1 MTRFRVII
9 FVIQL
14 YMLLITPAYSL
25 SEPIQLSYPPL
36 TSTPSDM
43 LIDKYGYIW
52 VTLPMENSVC
62 RIDVSSE
69 SIRVVNLPTAATK
82 ILKSGD
88 KLVAYQRGSEKAFLI
103 DPATLKIAASIEMQ
117 KPLENAWPSSNGFWA
132 KFTGTDGLFQVG
144 EDGTIVKEYAAEV
157 MDSELA
163 LSEYGKIVWYIG
175 SDGKSISRLDTSTG
189 TPKTLKL
196 EKFVYAILAASEN
209 NAWIVTSDGSV
220 SLISID
226 SSTPLKTFKP
236 KSGIVGINKMYL
248 IERDRIVF
256 VNAASGVVGEID
268 GEVIN
273 EQSLG
278 VGLPTLADI
287 FKKSKLY
294 FIDVKKNILGFVI
307 ISNPPE
313 IVSSS
318 TKIRSES
325 EILVEATIRDRE
337 ADLKDGYPQI
347 RIMQGSKEIAKVSMT
362 LIADNKYVGSI
373 SLSNINGK
381 ISIIIEVVDWGDNIE
396 RSNVGT
402 FDVNNGRIVT
412 ATVTTHTTTATTVA
426 TQTSPGTIDIGQI
439 MMLSL
444 ELVLLISLL
453 AALFVMIR
461 RKPRTR
467 RAKRSK

>member
-1 MTRFRVII
+1 
-9 FVIQL
+9 
-14 YMLLITPAYSL
+14 
-25 SEPIQLSYPPL
+25 
-36 TSTPSDM
+36 
-43 LIDKYGYIW
+43 
-52 VTLPMENSVC
+52 
-62 RIDVSSE
+62 
-69 SIRVVNLPTAATK
+69 
-82 ILKSGD
+82 
-88 KLVAYQRGSEKAFLI
+88 
-103 DPATLKIAASIEMQ
+103 
-117 KPLENAWPSSNGFWA
+117 
-132 KFTGTDGLFQVG
+132 
-144 EDGTIVKEYAAEV
+144 
-157 MDSELA
+157 
-163 LSEYGKIVWYIG
+163 
-175 SDGKSISRLDTSTG
+175 
-189 TPKTLKL
+189 
-196 EKFVYAILAASEN
+196 
-209 NAWIVTSDGSV
+209 
-220 SLISID
+220 
-226 SSTPLKTFKP
+226 
-236 KSGIVGINKMYL
+236 
-248 IERDRIVF
+248 
-256 VNAASGVVGEID
+256 
-268 GEVIN
+268 
-273 EQSLG
+273 
-278 VGLPTLADI
+278 
-287 FKKSKLY
+287 LY

-347 RIMQGSKEIAKVSMT
+347 RIMQGSKEIAKVPMT

-426 TQTSPGTIDIGQI
+426 TQTSPATIDIGQI

>member
-1 MTRFRVII
+1 MTRFRII
-9 FVIQL
+9 ILVAL
-14 YMLLITPAYSL
+14 SYMFLITPAYSL
-25 SEPIQLSYPPL
+25 SEPAQLSYPPL

-43 LIDKYGYIW
+43 LVDNYGYVW
-52 VTLPMENSVC
+52 VTLPMENRVC
-62 RIDVSSE
+62 RIDVSSG
-69 SIRVVNLPTAATK
+69 SIRIVNLPAAATK
-82 ILKSGD
+82 ILKAGD

-117 KPLENAWPSSNGFWA
+117 KPLENAWPSPNGFWA
-132 KFTGTDGLFQVG
+132 KLTGTNGLFQVG
-144 EDGTIVKEYAAEV
+144 EDGTIIKEYAAEV

-163 LSEYGKIVWYIG
+163 LSEYGKVVWYVG
-175 SDGKSISRLDTSTG
+175 SDGKSISRLDTLTG
-189 TPKTLKL
+189 APKTLKL

-220 SLISID
+220 SLISSD

-278 VGLPTLADI
+278 GDLPTLADI

-294 FIDVKKNILGFVI
+294 FIDVKKKILGLVI

-337 ADLKDGYPQI
+337 ADLRDGYPQI
-347 RIMQGSKEIAKVSMT
+347 RIMQGNKEIARVPMT
-362 LIADNKYVGSI
+362 LTADDKYVGLVP
-373 SLSNINGK
+373 LSNINGK
-381 ISIIIEVVDWGDNIE
+381 ISIIVEAADWGDNVE

-412 ATVTTHTTTATTVA
+412 TTATT
-426 TQTSPGTIDIGQI
+426 QTTTTAAIAAQASPATIDIGQI

-453 AALFVMIR
+453 AALFVIIR
-461 RKPRTR
+461 KKPRTR
-467 RAKRSK
+467 RAKRPK

>member
-1 MTRFRVII
+1 MTRFRLII
-9 FVIQL
+9 FVILL

-25 SEPIQLSYPPL
+25 TEPIQLSYPPL

-82 ILKSGD
+82 ILKAGD
-88 KLVAYQRGSEKAFLI
+88 KLLAYQRGSEKAFLI
-103 DPATLKIAASIEMQ
+103 DPTTLKVATSLEMQ

-132 KFTGTDGLFQVG
+132 KFTGTYGLFQIG
-144 EDGTIVKEYAAEV
+144 EDGTIVKEYTVEV
-157 MDSELA
+157 MDSEQA
-163 LSEYGKIVWYIG
+163 LSEYGKIVWYVG
-175 SDGKSISRLDTSTG
+175 SDGKSISRLDSSTG
-189 TPKTLKL
+189 APQTLKL
-196 EKFVYAILAASEN
+196 EKFVYAILAASEKD
-209 NAWIVTSDGSV
+209 AWIVTSDGSV
-220 SLISID
+220 SLVSID
-226 SSTPLKTFKP
+226 SATPLKTFKP

-248 IERDRIVF
+248 IEHDRIVF

-273 EQSLG
+273 EQALG
-278 VGLPTLADI
+278 GDLPTLADI

-313 IVSSS
+313 IVSST

-347 RIMQGSKEIAKVSMT
+347 RIMQGSKEIAKIPMT

-381 ISIIIEVVDWGDNIE
+381 ISIIIEAMDWGDNIE

-402 FDVNNGRIVT
+402 FDVSNGRIVT
-412 ATVTTHTTTATTVA
+412 PTATTQTTTTTAVA
-426 TQTSPGTIDIGQI
+426 TQTSPSAIDVGQI
-439 MMLSL
+439 MMLSV

-453 AALFVMIR
+453 AALFVIIR
-461 RKPRTR
+461 KKPRTR
-467 RAKRSK
+467 RAKLSK